1 MEHNL
6 PLALTD
12 HMSDLFTKIFPDSQI
27 AKKHAAGRTKTRGL
41 VQVLADSAESSMTS
55 EIQQKPFSM
64 STDGSNDKG
73 LEQLYPI
80 VIRYQND
87 TKVVTDCLTMAT
99 TEGSSRCENIF
110 KALDRE
116 LSFRGVSWSNCISF
130 GCDNASV
137 MLGRLNGVAAHVQ
150 KRNPS
155 FHIQGCPCHLL
166 HIAAKKGASALRINL
181 EEAIIDIFY
190 YLENSSK

>member
-6 PLALTD
+6 PLALAD
-12 HMSDLFTKIFPDSQI
+12 QMSDLFTKMFPDSQI
-27 AKKHAAGRTKTRGL
+27 AKKYAAGRTKTRGL

-55 EIQQKPFSM
+55 EIQQKPFSL

-73 LEQLYPI
+73 SEQLYPI
-80 VIRYQND
+80 VIRYHND
-87 TKVVTDCLTMAT
+87 TKVVTECLTIAT
-99 TEGSSRCENIF
+99 TEGSSTGENIF
-110 KALDRE
+110 KALDKE
-116 LSFRGVSWSNCISF
+116 LSSRGVSWSSCISF

-150 KRNPS
+150 KKNPS
-155 FHIQGCPCHLL
+155 VHIQGCPCHLL